1 MSQRIQDLIKQAT
14 IRVNNPIVNS
24 DGKIVCDD
32 WEQGVSLSKFAE
44 LIVREC
50 AGIFAQ
56 EGTGRY
62 EVDGNWIAK
71 TIKQHF
77 GVEE

>member
-1 MSQRIQDLIKQAT
+1 MNERIRELVKQAT
-14 IRVNNPIVNS
+14 EEVMRNTPSFLVTNEM
-24 DGKIVCDD
+24 
-32 WEQGVSLSKFAE
+32 WQEKFAE

-50 AGIFAQ
+50 ADIFGQ

-62 EVDGNWIAK
+62 QVDGNWIAK

>member
-1 MSQRIQDLIKQAT
+1 MNELVYASLAKKAGSMMPKDKLIPYDYQLYM
-14 IRVNNPIVNS
+14 
-24 DGKIVCDD
+24 KI
-32 WEQGVSLSKFAE
+32 LTE
-44 LIVREC
+44 LVVQEC
-50 AGIFAQ
+50 ANIFGQ